1 MKRFKMVGLIV
12 VAVFALGAVMASGAQ
27 AGKFGTCV
35 KKASG
40 NYTEKTCET
49 LASPAGSGKYE
60 FVPNVKKIKFFSQG
74 GESKLKGA
82 AGEIVCK
89 HGTDEG
95 EIINGTEN
103 IDKFTFYEC
112 SLKPFELPCKNAEVE
127 IEVGK
132 GKTAKKEK
140 VGVIIT
146 FTLKSKL
153 VDHGEKGPGGKKEPA
168 EKEVWNSMQN
178 NGELHPSGLGEGPWL
193 AAFECGPVPFAVSG
207 SVASVIPAKYVSNPK
222 LKSAKK
228 PKPGK
233 ALKPTYEEVYSATG
247 GEQGQVTTYFN
258 PETSKVESGASIQE
272 GTNLLGI
279 EKAELEKGFEILD
292 V

>member
-1 MKRFKMVGLIV
+1 M
-12 VAVFALGAVMASGAQ
+12 AVFALGAVMASGAQ
-27 AGKFGTCV
+27 AGRFGTCV

-89 HGTDEG
+89 HGIDEG
-95 EIINGTEN
+95 EIINATEN
-103 IDKFTFYEC
+103 VDKFTFYEC

-127 IEVGK
+127 IEEGK
-132 GKTAKKEK
+132 GKSAKKVK

-153 VDHGEKGPGGKKEPA
+153 IDHGEKGPSGKEPA

-178 NGELHPSGLGEGPWL
+178 NGEPHESAFGPGPFL
-193 AAFECGPVPFAVSG
+193 AAFECGPVPFAVTG
-207 SVASVIPAKYVSNPK
+207 SVSSVIPAKYVSNPK

-228 PKPGK
+228 PKAGK
-233 ALKPTYEEVYSATG
+233 TLKPTYEEDYTELG
-247 GEQGQVTTYFN
+247 GEQDLVTTYFN
-258 PETSKVESGASIQE
+258 PETSKVESGASIQL
-272 GTNLLGI
+272 GTNLIGI